1 MEKIENAVS
10 ASVQN
15 PSKKKKS
22 LLRSNKL
29 FVFLMLAWPTV
40 HFLVFWVY
48 IYTDT
53 IWLSFHTLRS
63 TGYEFFGAQNFV
75 NFFNEIGRGDS
86 TLYYGIVNSI
96 KLFFFNVIIII
107 PLSVFVAYCFFKKI
121 AGYRAFRVIYFLPN
135 VISVV
140 IMTMVFRWA
149 FDLDIGFMN
158 RILGAVGI
166 SQPELGFFGEDN
178 SFNMIMLYSL
188 WVGIGYYVVIL
199 TLVGVL
205 VPLQTSY
212 VVAQYRFKLRKV
224 YYAVAI
230 MTISVPVVGG
240 LASMIILLTKLKLFG
255 TYVGIY
261 VMGASGFGGS
271 FLLFYSFFRSMS
283 WSYAESAFIDG
294 AGHFRVFV
302 SINLPMAVPIIV
314 SVMILSFLASW
325 NDYFNVYMYAKGRPT
340 LAVGIQFL
348 GEMMMSQ
355 NRYPE
360 LFAFMMVSMVPGLVI
375 FGVFQR
381 TIMGNVSIGGLKG

>member
-1 MEKIENAVS
+1 MENIFKKRSLVRRGRAEKITLAVCFVIFFLYALTLIFPFIWIGYNS
-10 ASVQN
+10 LKLNGYTDFVKDVWGLPQN
-15 PSKKKKS
+15 P
-22 LLRSNKL
+22 
-29 FVFLMLAWPTV
+29 
-40 HFLVFWVY
+40 
-48 IYTDT
+48 
-53 IWLSFHTLRS
+53 
-63 TGYEFFGAQNFV
+63 
-75 NFFNEIGRGDS
+75 
-86 TLYYGIVNSI
+86 
-96 KLFFFNVIIII
+96 
-107 PLSVFVAYCFFKKI
+107 I
-121 AGYRAFRVIYFLPN
+121 AGLSNYAKVFQMSWSGYTFLD
-135 VISVV
+135 
-140 IMTMVFRWA
+140 MT
-149 FDLDIGFMN
+149 
-158 RILGAVGI
+158 
-166 SQPELGFFGEDN
+166 
-178 SFNMIMLYSL
+178 FNTLE
-188 WVGIGYYVVIL
+188 YVVIL

-360 LFAFMMVSMVPGLVI
+360 LFAFMMVVMVPGLVI

>member
-15 PSKKKKS
+15 PFKKKKS

-188 WVGIGYYVVIL
+188 WVGIGYYAMLISGGM
-199 TLVGVL
+199 TRMPPEVL
-205 VPLQTSY
+205 
-212 VVAQYRFKLRKV
+212 
-224 YYAVAI
+224 
-230 MTISVPVVGG
+230 
-240 LASMIILLTKLKLFG
+240 
-255 TYVGIY
+255 
-261 VMGASGFGGS
+261 
-271 FLLFYSFFRSMS
+271 
-283 WSYAESAFIDG
+283 ESARIDG
-294 AGHFRVFV
+294 AGFFTEFV
-302 SINLPMAVPIIV
+302 KIILPLVSSII
-314 SVMILSFLASW
+314 S
-325 NDYFNVYMYAKGRPT
+325 T
-340 LAVGIQFL
+340 L
-348 GEMMMSQ
+348 
-355 NRYPE
+355 
-360 LFAFMMVSMVPGLVI
+360 
-375 FGVFQR
+375 
-381 TIMGNVSIGGLKG
+381 TIMSMGAIFTYFLPAMLLTEGGPNGHSYTIALQMTLMATTNAPSSATVGVVCSCIGVPLILGVKAALEKFLPDVEF